1 MHEVL
6 VLYYSRTGHIADMAR
21 YVARGIDAVDGCA
34 ARLRCTP
41 DADTAEAQR
50 HSPPASLRDLEE
62 CIGLALGSPAR
73 FGNMAAPLKAF
84 LDSTTPLWLKG
95 TMSGK
100 PAAVFTASGSLHG
113 GQETVLL
120 SMMLPLLHH
129 GMMVLGLPYS
139 NAELMDARSGG
150 GTPYGASHHA
160 GAAGELALSED
171 EAKLCTALGKRLA
184 ETALKLAT

>member
-21 YVARGIDAVDGCA
+21 YVARGIDSVDGCA

-41 DADTAEAQR
+41 DADAAESQR

-62 CIGLALGSPAR
+62 CIGLALGSPSR

-84 LDSTTPLWLKG
+84 LDSTTPLWLEG
-95 TMSGK
+95 SMSGK

-129 GMMVLGLPYS
+129 GMIVLGLPYS
-139 NAELMDARSGG
+139 NSELMDAKSGG

-160 GAAGELALSED
+160 GASGELALSED
-171 EAKLCTALGKRLA
+171 EARLCTALGKRLA